1 MICSNAPSVGWRQSF
16 FALTKTEEARVLAS
30 CDVSNFE
37 IVAAIVCLAQQTA
50 DGSAMISRNDIYPN
64 YCK

>member
-1 MICSNAPSVGWRQSF
+1 M
-16 FALTKTEEARVLAS
+16 LAS